1 MQKIREQHGINQ
13 AMINKQPINQMMYKN
28 PNLAGLGVGALVDSS
43 SDLSSD
49 DDSDVGTS
57 EIAGSSTTSLS

>member
-1 MQKIREQHGINQ
+1 
-13 AMINKQPINQMMYKN
+13 MINKQPISQMMYKN